1 MTLAHRSTKLVSRRH
16 AAGRAFCRGLGHAV
30 AGVLIP
36 CALMLGALA
45 APAAARTASSVDSY
59 AGLAPISQDE
69 LRAMRGGIIINGVDF
84 DFGAIVHVLVS
95 NELVAETHLTL
106 NPDGTMSRTLTIHNS
121 ALAAELIDPSQL
133 EGSGIQINGPNGSV
147 GVIISDANGVS
158 IALNNINAG
167 KIFGL
172 VANNAIGRHV
182 TQTIDATLTINNF
195 SQINAGLLGDIAAG
209 RAMSAGA
216 PDLMLP

>member
-1 MTLAHRSTKLVSRRH
+1 MTLAHRSTELTSRRR
-16 AAGRAFCRGLGHAV
+16 AARRGLDQAI
-30 AGVLIP
+30 A
-36 CALMLGALA
+36 CALVFGVLA
-45 APAAARTASSVDSY
+45 APAAARTAASIDSY
-59 AGLAPISQDE
+59 AGLNPIGQDE

-84 DFGAIVHVLVS
+84 DFGAIVRVLVS

-121 ALAAELIDPSQL
+121 ALAAELLNPSQL

-147 GVIISDANGVS
+147 GVVISDANGVS
-158 IALNNINAG
+158 LALNNINAG

-172 VANNAIGRHV
+172 VANNAIGRSV
-182 TQTIDATLTINNF
+182 TQSIDATLVINNF

-209 RAMSAGA
+209 HAMSASA